1 MYYNIYNRKKDN
13 MNDKKANKL
22 VVISAIFLVL
32 SGAVLY
38 YIFEKQGYDNK
49 GTSNYINY
57 NVNDYIAV
65 SYTHLTLPTKA

>member
-57 NVNDYIAV
+57 NVNDDRKSTRLNSSHSV
-65 SYTHLTLPTKA
+65 